1 MDNRVYILLDIAY
14 GKAEQVAQ
22 ALQASPGVVM
32 ADAVEGPPGVIVV
45 VEAAERE
52 QLMKLTVQ
60 ALTSVETAI
69 ENVCLLPA
77 RDRLD
82 SGASPKLS
90 PRSKGKN
97 RNSGK
102 RGCQINKGE

>member
-22 ALQASPGVVM
+22 VLQASPGVVM
-32 ADAVEGPPGVIVV
+32 ADAVEGPPEVIVV

-52 QLMKLTVQ
+52 QLAKLTAQ
-60 ALTSVETAI
+60 ALTSVGTAI
-69 ENVCLLPA
+69 EDVRLLPA

-82 SGASPKLS
+82 TATSPKLS
-90 PRSKGKN
+90 SRSKGKN
-97 RNSGK
+97 RNSRK
-102 RGCQINKGE
+102 RDRQINKGE